1 MIEGIFI
8 PHVAMPEANN
18 EIVSVTIFCTG
29 NATVSRIING
39 EPNGMAETVFAHELS
54 LGTKEE
60 ANGRGC
66 T

>member
-54 LGTKEE
+54 FGTKEE
-60 ANGRGC
+60 ANERAAL
-66 T
+66 